1 MTMKY
6 ILRDKQYIKWKG
18 IFYHVVGYEHP
29 AEYAL
34 AFPKYAPTNKITP
47 WYDGTTYYERLIPH
61 YGSEGIDESINK
73 IKMIMKNLTK
83 WDNIFGA
90 EVPLIPLNQV
100 NAIYK
105 PEEALSNMRGKDALE
120 TLTLELVDEL
130 SSQSNVPKRF
140 FGVTGSLLI
149 GIHNE
154 KISDIDLTI
163 AGMDSIVKVKETLTA
178 LLSNNQKISAQPFSQ
193 YSISNL
199 IQDAP
204 YHGLHETN
212 INELFNRIWY
222 KGVYKSKYF
231 SLSPI
236 RTERETINTYGQYI
250 YRSLGAVELKA
261 TIIKPINPFYLPL
274 RYEISNILPRSLTIN
289 ELVSYDGF
297 YLDLLK
303 PNDEIFV
310 KGLLQEVVNTVD
322 GTRTFRIAIGVREIK
337 TLIKIKQK

>member
-1 MTMKY
+1 MRH

-18 IFYHVVGYEHP
+18 VFYHVVGYEHP
-29 AEYAL
+29 PEHVL
-34 AFPKYAPTNKITP
+34 AFPKYAPTYKKTP

-61 YGSEGIDESINK
+61 YGSEGIDKSINR
-73 IKMIMKNLTK
+73 MKTLIENLTK

-90 EVPLIPLNQV
+90 EVPLIPLNQIDT
-100 NAIYK
+100 IYK
-105 PEEALSNMRGKDALE
+105 PEEALSNMKGKDALE

-140 FGVTGSLLI
+140 FGITGSLLI

-163 AGMDSIVKVKETLTA
+163 AGMSSIIKVKETLTSI
-178 LLSNNQKISAQPFSQ
+178 LFNQQKSSLQKFSQ
-193 YSISNL
+193 YSISNI

-204 YHGLHETN
+204 YHGLYETN

-222 KGVYKSKYF
+222 KGVYRTRYF

-236 RTERETINTYGQYI
+236 RTEEETVNTYGQYI
-250 YRSLGAVELKA
+250 YRSLGAIELNARIVE
-261 TIIKPINPFYLPL
+261 PINPFYLPL
-274 RYEISNILPRSLTIN
+274 RYEISNISLKSLTIN

-297 YLDLLK
+297 YTDLLK

-310 KGLLQEVVNTVD
+310 KGLLQEVINTVD
-322 GTRTFRIAIGVREIK
+322 GTKTFRIAIGVREMK